1 MNSGINASYEIQFI
15 HLWFSKHQL
24 KEMGGNRIKGPA
36 DSGKLSEQSAEKKKG
51 FSDWMNFIKPGNE
64 EKDHW
69 VSFIWRV
76 INLIHIISGS

>member
-1 MNSGINASYEIQFI
+1 
-15 HLWFSKHQL
+15 
-24 KEMGGNRIKGPA
+24 MGGNRIKGPA